1 MTNMGFITYYFSMDM
16 YEVLFYDLPDGSKP
30 VKDFMDTLDA
40 KMFVKVVRT
49 IDMLKQVGP
58 SMRLPYSE
66 HLDDGI
72 FEIRVKQGTNITR
85 VLYFFFVGKK
95 IILTN
100 GFVKKQQKTPRS
112 EIELAKRRREDYRR
126 RKEAGTY
133 E

>member
-1 MTNMGFITYYFSMDM
+1 MGFITYYFSMDM
-16 YEVLFYDLPDGSKP
+16 YDVLFYDLPDGSKP

-49 IDMLKQVGP
+49 IDMLKQVGS

-100 GFVKKQQKTPRS
+100 GFVKKTQKTPKN
-112 EIELAKRRREDYRR
+112 ELALAKKYRDEYKSRRG
-126 RKEAGTY
+126 KK
-133 E
+133 

>member
-1 MTNMGFITYYFSMDM
+1 MGFITYYFSIDM

-100 GFVKKQQKTPRS
+100 GFVKKTQKTPKN
-112 EIELAKRRREDYRR
+112 ELALAKKYRDEYKSR
-126 RKEAGTY
+126 GGKK
-133 E
+133 

>member
-1 MTNMGFITYYFSMDM
+1 MGFITYYFSMDM
-16 YEVLFYDLPDGSKP
+16 YDVLFYDLPDGSKP

-100 GFVKKQQKTPRS
+100 GFVKKTQKTPKN
-112 EIELAKRRREDYRR
+112 ELALAKKYRDEYKSRRG
-126 RKEAGTY
+126 KK
-133 E
+133 

>member
-1 MTNMGFITYYFSMDM
+1 MDM
-16 YEVLFYDLPDGSKP
+16 YDVLFYDLPDGSKP

-100 GFVKKQQKTPRS
+100 GFVKKTQKTPKN
-112 EIELAKRRREDYRR
+112 ELALAKKYRDEYKSR
-126 RKEAGTY
+126 GGKK
-133 E
+133 

>member
-1 MTNMGFITYYFSMDM
+1 MTNMGFITYYFSIDM

-100 GFVKKQQKTPRS
+100 GFVKKTQKTPKN
-112 EIELAKRRREDYRR
+112 ELALAKKYRDEYKSR
-126 RKEAGTY
+126 GGKK
-133 E
+133 

>member
-1 MTNMGFITYYFSMDM
+1 MGFITYYFSMDM
-16 YEVLFYDLPDGSKP
+16 YDVLFYDLPDGSKP

-100 GFVKKQQKTPRS
+100 GFVKKTQKTPKN
-112 EIELAKRRREDYRR
+112 ELALAKKYRDEYISR
-126 RKEAGTY
+126 GGKK
-133 E
+133 

>member
-1 MTNMGFITYYFSMDM
+1 MGFITYYFSMDM

-100 GFVKKQQKTPRS
+100 GFVKKTQKTPKN
-112 EIELAKRRREDYRR
+112 ELALAKKYRDEYKSR
-126 RKEAGTY
+126 GGKK
-133 E
+133 

>member
-1 MTNMGFITYYFSMDM
+1 MGFITYYFSMDM
-16 YEVLFYDLPDGSKP
+16 YDVLFYDLPDGSKP

-100 GFVKKQQKTPRS
+100 GFVKKTQKTPKN
-112 EIELAKRRREDYRR
+112 ELALTKKYRDEYKSRRG
-126 RKEAGTY
+126 KK
-133 E
+133 

>member
-100 GFVKKQQKTPRS
+100 GFVKKTQKTPKN
-112 EIELAKRRREDYRR
+112 ELALAKKYRDEYKSR
-126 RKEAGTY
+126 GGKK
-133 E
+133 

>member
-1 MTNMGFITYYFSMDM
+1 MGFITYYFSMDM
-16 YEVLFYDLPDGSKP
+16 YDVLFYDLPDGSKP
-30 VKDFMDTLDA
+30 VRDFMDTLDA

-100 GFVKKQQKTPRS
+100 GFVKKTQKTPKN
-112 EIELAKRRREDYRR
+112 ELALAKKYRDEYKSR
-126 RKEAGTY
+126 GEKK
-133 E
+133 

>member
-1 MTNMGFITYYFSMDM
+1 MDM

-100 GFVKKQQKTPRS
+100 GFVKKTQKTPKN
-112 EIELAKRRREDYRR
+112 ELALAKKYRDEYKSR
-126 RKEAGTY
+126 GGKK
-133 E
+133 

>member
-1 MTNMGFITYYFSMDM
+1 MGFITYYFSMDM
-16 YEVLFYDLPDGSKP
+16 YDVLFYDLPDGSKP

-85 VLYFFFVGKK
+85 LLYLLFVGKK

-100 GFVKKQQKTPRS
+100 GFVKKTQKTPKN
-112 EIELAKRRREDYRR
+112 ELALAKKYRDEYKSR
-126 RKEAGTY
+126 GGKK
-133 E
+133 

>member
-1 MTNMGFITYYFSMDM
+1 MGFITYYFSMDM
-16 YEVLFYDLPDGSKP
+16 YDVLFYDLPDGSKP

-100 GFVKKQQKTPRS
+100 GFVKKTQKTPKN
-112 EIELAKRRREDYRR
+112 ELALAKKYRDEYKSR
-126 RKEAGTY
+126 GGKK
-133 E
+133 

>member
-1 MTNMGFITYYFSMDM
+1 MGFITYYFSMDM
-16 YEVLFYDLPDGSKP
+16 YDVLFYDLPDGSKP

-72 FEIRVKQGTNITR
+72 FEIRVKQGTNTTR

-100 GFVKKQQKTPRS
+100 GFVKKTQKTPKN
-112 EIELAKRRREDYRR
+112 ELALAKKYRDEYKSR
-126 RKEAGTY
+126 GGKK
-133 E
+133 